1 MFDKL
6 VESAK
11 QKPGCRAGR
20 FFLVTGVI
28 YAVALVAFGVATIIG
43 FKPVLAEDYVAVIL
57 PRPLMSSEPAPKPQI
72 RQTNPRPAQVQRFV
86 APDKVREIPKTD
98 ELKDLVVELK
108 RPRLVVDDAA
118 YDPRIGRDSGKR
130 DGSDT
135 KDVIPPKPPPPPI
148 EKKTEKPSTGQQT
161 VRLTSQITQG
171 RAIQKTQPAYPEIA
185 KRIKASGPVQIQIA
199 ISETGEVTDATVL
212 SGHWAL
218 REVSLQAARQWRFKP
233 TELNGRPVRAIG
245 VITFNF
251 ILN

>member
-11 QKPGCRAGR
+11 QKPGRRAGR

-28 YAVALVAFGVATIIG
+28 YAVALFAFGVATIIG
-43 FKPVLAEDYVAVIL
+43 FKPVLAEDYVVVIL
-57 PRPLMSSEPAPKPQI
+57 PRPLVSSEPEPKPQI
-72 RQTNPRPAQVQRFV
+72 RQTNPRPSQVQRFV
-86 APDKVREIPKTD
+86 APDKVREIPKAD

-108 RPRLVVDDAA
+108 RPGLVVDKAA
-118 YDPRIGRDSGKR
+118 YDPEIGRDSGKR

-135 KDVIPPKPPPPPI
+135 KDVIPPKPPPI
-148 EKKTEKPSTGQQT
+148 EKQTEKSSTGQQT

-171 RAIQKTQPAYPEIA
+171 RAIQKAQPAYPEIA

-199 ISETGEVTDATVL
+199 ISETGEVTEATVL